1 MIRKRKTKSLKENGE
16 NLKKLQNLEI
26 ISQKYYTKLGSPENN
41 LFHAVLVIFFYALMA
56 TLVYAQH
63 QYLPTPI
70 EKSVD
75 PTIMSE
81 MRAFEHI
88 EAITNMGIRV
98 VGSDANEKAAP
109 EYIQTQIREAAKG
122 SPRESQVDIEIQH
135 VSGSFH
141 LDFIGGFANAYE
153 DVTNVIVRL
162 RSSSSAS
169 NKAVLLNSHF
179 DSAIGTVA
187 ASDDVVQVAIMI
199 EVFRSLVWSNNEG
212 DSDVIFLFNGAEEAI
227 LQASH
232 GFLQHHWASNVGVV
246 INLEA
251 AGSGGREVLFQTGPG
266 NQWIAESYAASV
278 PYPHGSSVYQDV
290 FQSGIVRIVRM
301 PRYMSGC
308 AHHHLSSTGTLRH
321 RLSNF

>member
-1 MIRKRKTKSLKENGE
+1 MMIQWRNRTSMRRKKNHTQIMLWLCCCS
-16 NLKKLQNLEI
+16 
-26 ISQKYYTKLGSPENN
+26 
-41 LFHAVLVIFFYALMA
+41 
-56 TLVYAQH
+56 TLSWLSSSTVSVVMDVAHTVHNTHTLHTRTAQH

-70 EKSVD
+70 GKNVD
-75 PTIMSE
+75 PVIMSE

-88 EAITNMGIRV
+88 EEITKMGIRT

-109 EYIQTQIREAAKG
+109 EYIQRQIREAAKG
-122 SPRESQVDIEIQH
+122 SPRESEVDIEVQH

-141 LDFIGGFANAYE
+141 LNFIGGFANAYE

-162 RSSSSAS
+162 RSSSTTS
-169 NKAVLLNSHF
+169 NKAVLVNSHF

-199 EVFRSLVWSNNEG
+199 EVFRSLVWSENDG
-212 DSDVIFLFNGAEEAI
+212 YSDVIFLFNGAEEAI

-232 GFLQHHWASNVGVV
+232 GFLKHPWASDVGVV

-290 FQSGIVRIVRM
+290 FQSGIV
-301 PRYMSGC
+301 PSGM
-308 AHHHLSSTGTLRH
+308 
-321 RLSNF
+321 